1 MTLNTDIDLK
11 QCTSALTLALF
22 SLNLFS
28 TRDEADGIYYK
39 NKELFAVDESV
50 QREALKDF
58 YEQRAQVKGQDSQ
71 DGSISYEIRWRRK
84 S

>member
-11 QCTSALTLALF
+11 HLHSCSLSF